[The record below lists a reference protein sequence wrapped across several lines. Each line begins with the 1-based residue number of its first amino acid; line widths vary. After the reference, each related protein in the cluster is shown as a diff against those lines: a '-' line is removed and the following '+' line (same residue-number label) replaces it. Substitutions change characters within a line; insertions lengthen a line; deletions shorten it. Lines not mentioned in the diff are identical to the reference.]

1 MKLYISF
8 TNDQHNTKLLIMVV
22 KQHKGKGIE
31 VCITCEHID
40 NRVTYQINMCNLA
53 SVKQHMR
60 IQVPGAGLGN
70 YHTFSPQIDWI
81 PLSTHVCTK

>member
-1 MKLYISF
+1 
-8 TNDQHNTKLLIMVV
+8 MVL